1 MGEDLNIPL
10 LDRLRANA
18 GQWLGTTELGLAA
31 RRLSDE
37 VEKLRRAGARIDVE
51 DRRGACLLEWP
62 DRLHPDELQWE
73 LGTAVI
79 GRRILVYQET
89 ASTNDVA
96 WQLSGS
102 SELEGVAVFAESQ
115 TRGRGRHGRSWA
127 DAPGKGLLFSV
138 LLTPD
143 LPVETSNALTVLGGV
158 AVCEAI
164 QSLTGLAAYLKWP
177 NDVVVGGRKLAG
189 IIVETRGGEAQSPA
203 AFVLGVGINVGQ
215 RKDIFDGKPAGVY
228 LPRKA
233 KVTLTVHSPD
243 LHVAVLKAPAR
254 RDTAPA
260 YIGPDDTMDAT
271 VGKLNWTRD
280 VVTTIGPNVDADRLL
295 VGETWNRAGCWSSFP
310 PHKHDTDNPPD
321 EAWYE
326 EVYFFQVRP
335 RQGFGIQRV
344 YTPKD
349 IPKPIDEVYVIEDG
363 DTIVMPCGYHPVAA
377 APGYRVWY
385 YWGLAGEAR
394 RYAAWSD
401 DPAHAWLRNVE
412 PMI

>member
-215 RKDIFDGKPAGVY
+215 RKDEFPVELRERAASISMVTAA
-228 LPRKA
+228 PRR
-233 KVTLTVHSPD
+233 VEL
-243 LHVAVLKAPAR
+243 AR
-254 RDTAPA
+254 A
-260 YIGPDDTMDAT
+260 
-271 VGKLNWTRD
+271 
-280 VVTTIGPNVDADRLL
+280 LL
-295 VGETWNRAGCWSSFP
+295 RNLDCRYRELCRGETGDLEKAWRTRCTAGSDVITLEHDGQAYTGRVVDVDLRDGLILQLPSGGLRAFRCEHVS
-310 PHKHDTDNPPD
+310 
-321 EAWYE
+321 
-326 EVYFFQVRP
+326 VRP
-335 RQGFGIQRV
+335 
-344 YTPKD
+344 
-349 IPKPIDEVYVIEDG
+349 E
-363 DTIVMPCGYHPVAA
+363 
-377 APGYRVWY
+377 
-385 YWGLAGEAR
+385 
-394 RYAAWSD
+394 
-401 DPAHAWLRNVE
+401 
-412 PMI
+412 